1 VRGISTQLLSRL
13 CAKRRLL
20 ASDDASQ
27 LMEFAVSLPLLVVLV
42 VGIFDFGRAFN
53 LKHQLTNAARDGAR
67 FGANLPASDF
77 TAPGVPNSV
86 VSVKDIVDSY
96 LVASGV
102 SDCGLGSLGGG
113 GATFTWTATGSG
125 CPGGTLTLTV
135 ERAYIFKPSAGPNTN
150 VNMICTHVT
159 LSYPFQWR
167 FGAAIQMLVPGSTY
181 GGLVQITADAVMPNM
196 Q

>member
-1 VRGISTQLLSRL
+1 VAGASQPWRGI
-13 CAKRRLL
+13 CAGWRWLTT
-20 ASDDASQ
+20 DEASQ
-27 LMEFAVSLPLLVVLV
+27 LLEFAVSLPLLVVLV

-86 VSVKDIVDSY
+86 VGVRDIVDSY
-96 LVASGV
+96 LVTSGV
-102 SDCGLGSLGGG
+102 NDCGLGSLGGG
-113 GATFTWTATGSG
+113 GATFTWTATGAS
-125 CPGGTLTLTV
+125 CPGGTLTLTI
-135 ERAYIFKPSAGPNTN
+135 ERAYLFKANN
-150 VNMICTHVT
+150 VNIICTHVS
-159 LSYPFQWR
+159 LNYPFQWR
-167 FGAAIQMLVPGSTY
+167 FGAAIQMLVPGTTY